1 MFDSRKLID
10 ARYFKRLLYNY
21 NSRFY
26 LYNCSFQFKV
36 YLENTEENNLHHIVI
51 VGGGAGGLELATR
64 LGDSL
69 GKKKKALVTLIDST
83 RTHVWKPLLHEIA
96 AGSMNP
102 DKHELEYMAQAHW
115 HHFRFRLGRM
125 DGLNRAVKEITVEPF
140 LDEDGVEVI
149 PRRIF
154 KYDTLVIAIG
164 STTNDF
170 GVKGALEHSIALDT
184 QGQAERFHRRLH
196 NALVRAQTQVAPIQ
210 SGQLEVVIVG
220 AGATG
225 VELAAELHNTTRE
238 LAAYGLDKI
247 DADRDVKIS
256 IIEASER
263 LLPALPLKLS
273 TAVELELK
281 RLDVQVLTGERV
293 TEVSDKGITTHSGRF
308 ISSELVV
315 WAAGIKAPDF
325 LKQLDGLETNRINQ
339 LVVKQTLQTTLDESI
354 FAFGDCAA
362 CLWIGHE
369 GNVPPR
375 AQAAHQQASL
385 LFKSMKKRVANNLDL
400 PNYRYRDYGSLVN
413 LGRYSTVG
421 SLMGALSG
429 GSMYIEGLFARL
441 MYQSLYKMHLMT
453 LHGVFEVVLQTLAKL
468 ITRRTEAQVKLH

>member
-1 MFDSRKLID
+1 MNKQ
-10 ARYFKRLLYNY
+10 K
-21 NSRFY
+21 
-26 LYNCSFQFKV
+26 
-36 YLENTEENNLHHIVI
+36 LHHIVI

-69 GKKKKALVTLIDST
+69 GKKNQAVITLIDCT

-102 DKHELEYMAQAHW
+102 DKHELEYLAQAHW
-115 HHFRFRLGRM
+115 HHFNFRLGRM
-125 DGLNRAVKEITVEPF
+125 DGLDRMKKEVTIAPYF
-140 LDEDGVEVI
+140 DEDGIEVI
-149 PRRIF
+149 ARRTF
-154 KYDTLVIAIG
+154 EYDSLVIAIG

-170 GVKGALEHSIALDT
+170 GIKGAREYSIALDT
-184 QGQAERFHRRLH
+184 QDQAEKFHRRLH
-196 NALVRAQTQVAPIQ
+196 NALVRAQTQVTPIQ
-210 SGQLEVVIVG
+210 PGQLEVVIVG

-247 DADRDVKIS
+247 DADRDIKIS

-263 LLPALPLKLS
+263 VLPALPPKLS
-273 TAVELELK
+273 QSVDLELRK
-281 RLDVQVLTGERV
+281 LRVHVYTGERV
-293 TEVSDKGITTHSGRF
+293 TEVSDKGVYTHSGRF
-308 ISSELVV
+308 IPSALVV

-325 LKQLDGLETNRINQ
+325 LKDLGGLETNRINQ
-339 LVVKQTLQTTLDESI
+339 LLVKQTLQSTLDDSI

-362 CLWIGHE
+362 CPWLGHD

-385 LFKSMKKRVANNLDL
+385 LLKTMKKRVANKTNL
-400 PNYRYRDYGSLVN
+400 PEYHYTDYGSLVN

-421 SLMGALSG
+421 SLMGTLSG

-453 LHGVFEVVLQTLAKL
+453 LHGVFEVILQTVARL

>member
-1 MFDSRKLID
+1 MKNIS
-10 ARYFKRLLYNY
+10 
-21 NSRFY
+21 
-26 LYNCSFQFKV
+26 
-36 YLENTEENNLHHIVI
+36 ENNVHRIVI

-64 LGDSL
+64 LGNSL
-69 GKKKKALVTLIDST
+69 GKSKKAEVTLIDST
-83 RTHVWKPLLHEIA
+83 RTHMWKPLLHEIA

-102 DKHELEYMAQAHW
+102 DKHQLEYLAQAHW
-115 HHFRFRLGRM
+115 HHFHFRLGRM
-125 DGLNRAVKEITVEPF
+125 DGLNRTAKEVTIAPHH
-140 LDEDGVEVI
+140 DEDGVQVI
-149 PRRIF
+149 PRRSF

-170 GVKGALEHSIALDT
+170 GIKGALENSIALDT
-184 QGQAERFHRRLH
+184 QEQAEKFHRRLH
-196 NALVRAQTQVAPIQ
+196 NALVRAQTQTAPIQ
-210 SGQLEVVIVG
+210 PGQLDVAIVG

-247 DADRDVKIS
+247 DADRDIKIS

-263 LLPALPLKLS
+263 VLPALPTKLS
-273 TAVELELK
+273 LAVESELK
-281 RLDVQVLTGERV
+281 SLNVQVLTSERV
-293 TEVSDKGITTHSGRF
+293 TEVTSHGVSTHTGRF
-308 ISSELVV
+308 IAAKLIV

-325 LKQLDGLETNRINQ
+325 LKQLDGLEVNRINQ
-339 LVVKQTLQTTLDESI
+339 LVVKPSLQTTIDESI

-362 CLWIGHE
+362 CPWIGHDS
-369 GNVPPR
+369 NVPPR

-385 LFKSMKKRVANNLDL
+385 LVKTMKKRVANQTSL
-400 PNYRYRDYGSLVN
+400 PEYKYRDYGSLVN

-453 LHGVFEVVLQTLAKL
+453 LHGFFTVALQTIARI
-468 ITRRTEAQVKLH
+468 ITQRTEPKIKLH

>member
-1 MFDSRKLID
+1 
-10 ARYFKRLLYNY
+10 LL
-21 NSRFY
+21 
-26 LYNCSFQFKV
+26 
-36 YLENTEENNLHHIVI
+36 LENTENNSLHHIVI

-69 GKKKKALVTLIDST
+69 GKNKKAAITLIDST

-102 DKHELEYMAQAHW
+102 DKHELEYLAQAHW

-125 DGLNRAVKEITVEPF
+125 DGLNRAEKEVYVAPYH
-140 LDEDGVEVI
+140 DEDGIEVI
-149 PRRIF
+149 PRRSF

-170 GVKGALEHSIALDT
+170 GIKGAREHSIALDT
-184 QGQAERFHRRLH
+184 QGQAEKFHRRLH
-196 NALVRAQTQVAPIQ
+196 NALLRAHTQAAPVQ
-210 SGQLEVVIVG
+210 PGQLEVVIVG

-238 LAAYGLDKI
+238 LTAYGLDKI
-247 DADRDVKIS
+247 DADRDIKIS
-256 IIEASER
+256 IIEASDR
-263 LLPALPLKLS
+263 LLPALPPKLS
-273 TAVELELK
+273 MAVDLELRK
-281 RLDVQVLTGERV
+281 LRVHIYTGERV
-293 TEVSDKGITTHSGRF
+293 TEVSNKGIHTHSGRF
-308 ISSELVV
+308 IPSELVV

-325 LKQLDGLETNRINQ
+325 LKDLAGLETNRINQ
-339 LVVKQTLQTTLDESI
+339 LVVRQTLQTTVDDNI

-362 CLWIGHE
+362 CPWLGHD

-375 AQAAHQQASL
+375 AQAAHQQASML
-385 LFKSMKKRVANNLDL
+385 VKTMKKRVANKHNLPD
-400 PNYRYRDYGSLVN
+400 YHYRDYGSLVN

-421 SLMGALSG
+421 SLMGAIAG

-441 MYQSLYKMHLMT
+441 MYQSLYKMHLMA
-453 LHGVFEVVLQTLAKL
+453 LHGFFTVFLQTLARM
-468 ITRRTEAQVKLH
+468 ITRRTEAHVKLH

>member
-1 MFDSRKLID
+1 M
-10 ARYFKRLLYNY
+10 
-21 NSRFY
+21 
-26 LYNCSFQFKV
+26 
-36 YLENTEENNLHHIVI
+36 ENTENKSLHHIVI

-69 GKKKKALVTLIDST
+69 GKSKKAEITLIDST

-102 DKHELEYMAQAHW
+102 DKHELEYLAQAHW

-125 DGLNRAVKEITVEPF
+125 DGLNRAEKEVYVAPYH
-140 LDEDGVEVI
+140 DEDGIEVI
-149 PRRIF
+149 PRRSF

-170 GVKGALEHSIALDT
+170 GIKGAREHSIALDT
-184 QGQAERFHRRLH
+184 QGQAEKFHRRLH
-196 NALVRAQTQVAPIQ
+196 NALLRAHTQAAPVQ
-210 SGQLEVVIVG
+210 PGQLEVVIVG

-238 LAAYGLDKI
+238 LTAYGLDKI
-247 DADRDVKIS
+247 DADRDIKIS
-256 IIEASER
+256 IIEASDR
-263 LLPALPLKLS
+263 LLPALPPKLS
-273 TAVELELK
+273 MAVDLELRK
-281 RLDVQVLTGERV
+281 LRVHIFTGERV
-293 TEVSDKGITTHSGRF
+293 TEVSNKGIHTHSGRF
-308 ISSELVV
+308 IPSELVV

-325 LKQLDGLETNRINQ
+325 LKDLAGLETNRINQ
-339 LVVKQTLQTTLDESI
+339 LVVRQTLQTTLDDNI

-362 CLWIGHE
+362 CPWLGHD

-375 AQAAHQQASL
+375 AQAAHQQASML
-385 LFKSMKKRVANNLDL
+385 VKTMKKRVANKHNLPD
-400 PNYRYRDYGSLVN
+400 YHYRDYGSLVN

-421 SLMGALSG
+421 SLMGAIAG

-441 MYQSLYKMHLMT
+441 MYQSLYKMHLMA
-453 LHGVFEVVLQTLAKL
+453 LHGFFTVFLQTLARM
-468 ITRRTEAQVKLH
+468 ITRRTEAHVKLH

>member
-1 MFDSRKLID
+1 M
-10 ARYFKRLLYNY
+10 
-21 NSRFY
+21 
-26 LYNCSFQFKV
+26 
-36 YLENTEENNLHHIVI
+36 ENKQENNLHHIVI

-69 GKKKKALVTLIDST
+69 GKKKKAAITLIDST

-96 AGSMNP
+96 AGSMSP
-102 DKHELEYMAQAHW
+102 EKHELEYMAQAHW

-125 DGLNRAVKEITVEPF
+125 DGLNRATKEVTIAPYF
-140 LDEDGVEVI
+140 DEEGAEVI
-149 PRRIF
+149 PRRTF
-154 KYDTLVIAIG
+154 KYSTLIIAIG

-170 GVKGALEHSIALDT
+170 GIKGALEHSIALDT
-184 QGQAERFHRRLH
+184 QVQAEKFHRRLH
-196 NALVRAQTQVAPIQ
+196 NALVRAQTQTAPVHP
-210 SGQLEVVIVG
+210 GQLEVVIVG

-238 LAAYGLDKI
+238 LTAYGLDKI
-247 DADRDVKIS
+247 DADRDIKIS

-263 LLPALPLKLS
+263 VLPALPPKLS
-273 TAVELELK
+273 RAVDLEL
-281 RLDVQVLTGERV
+281 RNLHVQVLTGERV
-293 TEVSDKGITTHSGRF
+293 TEVSDKGVHTHSGRF
-308 ISSELVV
+308 FPSELVV
-315 WAAGIKAPDF
+315 WAAGIKAPEF
-325 LKQLDGLETNRINQ
+325 LKHLDGLETNRINQ
-339 LVVKQTLQTTLDESI
+339 LIVKQTLQTTMDESI

-362 CLWIGHE
+362 CPWIGHD

-385 LFKSMKKRVANNLDL
+385 LAKSMKKRVAKENIL
-400 PNYRYRDYGSLVN
+400 PNYHYRDYGSLVN

-453 LHGVFEVVLQTLAKL
+453 LHGMAEVALQTLARM
-468 ITRRTEAQVKLH
+468 ITRRTEAKVKLH